1 MGFIL
6 CIETGTSACSVALGQ
21 KGKFIDVEESHDPEN
36 NHAKNAT
43 LFIDTLLKRQGLRVK
58 DLGAV
63 CVGKGPGSYTG
74 LRIGVS
80 VAKGICY
87 GSGIP
92 LLAVGSLQAMAQGVA
107 EMIVDDKLRSIPNL
121 LCPMIDARRM
131 EVYNQLFSVNADA
144 VTAVTEVEAK
154 VLDANSFSDY
164 LSENKVLFFGNG
176 SAKAKGVITSSN
188 ALFIN
193 DFKPSARFMIHL
205 AEKLYN
211 QNKFEDVAYFEPF
224 YLKNFVATVAKN
236 KVLGQK

>member
-1 MGFIL
+1 MSFIL
-6 CIETGTSACSVALGQ
+6 CIETGTSTCSVSLGQ
-21 KGKFIDVEESHDPEN
+21 KGRVIDVEESHDPEN
-36 NHAKNAT
+36 SHAKNT
-43 LFIDTLLKRQGLRVK
+43 TVFIDSILKRQSLRVK

-63 CVGKGPGSYTG
+63 CVSKGPGSYTG

-92 LLAVGSLQAMAQGVA
+92 LLAVGSLQAMAHGA
-107 EMIVDDKLRSIPNL
+107 MEMIKDGKQQSIPSM

-131 EVYNQLFSVNADA
+131 EVYSQLFSANAEA
-144 VTAVTEVEAK
+144 LTGVEAK

-164 LSENKVLFFGNG
+164 LTENKILFFGNG
-176 SAKAKGVITSSN
+176 SEKAKEVITLPN
-188 ALFIN
+188 ALFLDGFN
-193 DFKPSARFMIHL
+193 PSARFMIHL

>member
-1 MGFIL
+1 MSFIL
-6 CIETGTSACSVALGQ
+6 CIETGTSTCSVALGQ
-21 KGKFIDVEESHDPEN
+21 NGRVIDVEESHDPEN
-36 NHAKNAT
+36 NHAKNTT
-43 LFIDTLLKRQGLRVK
+43 LFIDNILKRQGLRAK

-92 LLAVGSLQAMAQGVA
+92 LLAVGSLQAMAQGVV
-107 EMIVDDKLRSIPNL
+107 EMIEDGKQQSIPSM

-131 EVYNQLFSVNADA
+131 EVYSQLFSVKAE
-144 VTAVTEVEAK
+144 VLTGVEAK
-154 VLDANSFSDY
+154 VLDVNSFSDY
-164 LSENKVLFFGNG
+164 LLENKILFFGNG
-176 SAKAKGVITSSN
+176 SEKAKDVITSPN
-188 ALFIN
+188 ALFLDGFN
-193 DFKPSARFMIHL
+193 PSARFMIHL

>member
-6 CIETGTSACSVALGQ
+6 CIETGTSTCSVALGQ

-36 NHAKNAT
+36 NHAKNVT
-43 LFIDTLLKRQGLRVK
+43 LFIDSILKRQGLRVK

-92 LLAVGSLQAMAQGVA
+92 LLAVGSLQAMAQGVMEA
-107 EMIVDDKLRSIPNL
+107 IKDGKQQSIPDMF
-121 LCPMIDARRM
+121 CPMIDARRM

-144 VTAVTEVEAK
+144 ITEVGAK

-164 LSENKVLFFGNG
+164 LSENKILFFGNG
-176 SAKAKGVITSSN
+176 SEKAKDVISSPN
-188 ALFIN
+188 ALFLDGFN
-193 DFKPSARFMIHL
+193 PSAQFMIHL
-205 AEKLYN
+205 AEKLYK
-211 QNKFEDVAYFEPF
+211 QSLFEDVAYFEPF